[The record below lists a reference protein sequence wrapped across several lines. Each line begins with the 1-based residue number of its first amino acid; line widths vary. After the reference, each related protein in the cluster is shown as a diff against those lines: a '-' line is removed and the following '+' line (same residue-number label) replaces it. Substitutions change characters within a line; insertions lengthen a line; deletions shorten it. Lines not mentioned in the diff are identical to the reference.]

1 MPKETNNTKKLTLFA
16 LTWPIF
22 IEIFLHMLMGS
33 ADTLMLSQYSD
44 EGVAAVGVANQ
55 VLSLIVVMFGF
66 IAVGTSVLIAQ
77 YIGARQEQE
86 AGRIAVVSLV
96 ANFAFALLLSIGI
109 ALFSS
114 PILKLMNIPAELM
127 EPAMIYLIIVGG
139 FSFVQALLMTA
150 GAIIKS
156 HGFTKDAMYVTIGMN
171 VLNVIGNYLVL
182 FGPFGFPVLGV
193 TGVAISTTVSRG
205 IGLIILMVILYKRV
219 NGDLPF
225 SFLRK
230 YPKKQLGDLLKIG
243 VPSAGEHISYNSSQL
258 MITFFIAMLGT
269 EALTTKVYAQNLM
282 MFISLF
288 SIAVSQSTQIL
299 IGHQVGAGKIK
310 EAYQRCIKSLNI
322 AILISLVMAGV
333 FSLFREDLLRI
344 FTSNSDI
351 IALGSILI
359 LLTIILEPGRAF
371 NLVVINSLRAAGDV
385 RFPVYMGIL
394 SMWGV
399 AVPLSYILGIHFGL
413 GLIGVWIA
421 FIADEWLRG
430 VIMLLRWKG
439 KKWQNM
445 AFVSKKDRQTA

>member
-333 FSLFREDLLRI
+333 FSLFREDLLGI

>member
-127 EPAMIYLIIVGG
+127 EPAMVYLIIVGG